1 MPPAKKPRRGELGGF
16 TITDVFDAIVPELP
30 PNFIA
35 RVLARLEKRGGKEIS
50 SGARADRAA
59 SPREEPI
66 LIETRLGDDYTLAID
81 WRKGKVRV
89 FRRVAFVSKLINGK
103 RQDFGRWQGECVVC
117 RAPYFVDLFA
127 SIKSKKSKRFAITT
141 CPDHRKSNGEKS
153 QIAPIIMSGDRD

>member
-1 MPPAKKPRRGELGGF
+1 M
-16 TITDVFDAIVPELP
+16 PELP

-35 RVLARLEKRGGKEIS
+35 QVCGAIGEARRERNIVRSARRSRGP
-50 SGARADRAA
+50 A
-59 SPREEPI
+59 PREEPI